1 MEGYHNSPM
10 NHVNNKFRK
19 KETKQI
25 NLIYEEYSL
34 KRSNFDPSNRSP
46 NLFLNK
52 LEKRM
57 QVYYNLLQ
65 SSLNDNTR

>member
-10 NHVNNKFRK
+10 NHVNNIFRK
-19 KETKQI
+19 KKTKQI
-25 NLIYEEYSL
+25 NNIYEEYAL

-57 QVYYNLLQ
+57 QVYYNLLH
-65 SSLNDNTR
+65 SSLNDKTR